1 MTHADTD
8 GNRMIWDE
16 TLRQWVPVTG
26 SMSPAELA
34 NEINPILSSRFAPLE
49 GSTAYASGTI
59 GQLINS
65 GWYSSPPGGAA
76 NVAYSTGAMTYI
88 PIIIPAH
95 GATIDRIG
103 VEVTT
108 GGTAGA
114 VVRLGI
120 YEPNAGGLPATKLL
134 DAGTIDSTST
144 GFKEVTISQA
154 LTPGLHWLAAV
165 AQVAGCSLKG
175 ASSAQGGFGIGALA
189 VSGSQAVTSVA
200 CGYYSTGI
208 TGALPA
214 SPTVNGMETQPIRV
228 ACRFV

>member
-1 MTHADTD
+1 MKALDRGQIPTITPDLTDELFVVQVDADGVARD
-8 GNRMIWDE
+8 GRASIG
-16 TLRQWVPVTG
+16 TLLEAT
-26 SMSPAELA
+26 A
-34 NEINPILSSRFAPLE
+34 SSQYAPRT

-59 GQLINS
+59 GQLIKS

-76 NVAYSTGAMTYI
+76 NVAYSTGVMTYI
-88 PIIIPAH
+88 PIIIPAQ

-120 YEPNAGGLPATKLL
+120 YEPGADGLPATKLL

-144 GFKEVTISQA
+144 GFKEITISQA

-165 AQVAGCSLKG
+165 AQTAGCSLKG
-175 ASSAQGGFGIGALA
+175 ASSAQGGFGIGGLA

-208 TGALPA
+208 TGALTT
-214 SPTVNGMETQPIRV
+214 SPTVNGMETQPI
-228 ACRFV
+228 